1 MKGILILI
9 CIFSC
14 VSITTNAQTQRI
26 KELLPQNSDLN
37 ASQYGK
43 ETDRS
48 NREAQVLASRVNDD
62 VLLILNGKEYK
73 GPESKS
79 PLNKLHSTDITCVEV
94 ITDKQRVKVFT
105 VDAAI
110 RKVLIIE
117 TRQ

>member
-9 CIFSC
+9 CI
-14 VSITTNAQTQRI
+14 VSFVTTTSSAQTQRV
-26 KELLPQNSDLN
+26 KELLPQSSDLN
-37 ASQYGK
+37 ASQYSK
-43 ETDRS
+43 ETDRR

-73 GPESKS
+73 GTESKT

-94 ITDKQRVKVFT
+94 ITDKQRVKAFT
-105 VDAAI
+105 GDIAI